1 MIGHPNYLLLNVTQ
15 DKCNMC
21 RCGISTG
28 MCEKECASVTVQEHV
43 ECGCDCGPLDPGT
56 CPPETHTYNR

>member
-1 MIGHPNYLLLNVTQ
+1 
-15 DKCNMC
+15 MC

-28 MCEKECASVTVQEHV
+28 MCEKDCASVTVQEHV